1 MLQANL
7 AHQSQPITRRGP
19 AVNQSAVF
27 KANDC
32 CNTVQ
37 LENVAH
43 IRIKN
48 LTLDGA
54 GTNGAFGVD
63 ARGSTHHVTIENLN
77 IVNYGADQQVVGIS
91 TKGPAW
97 NWTIRGNRIV
107 GAGTGMYLG
116 NSDDRRRS

>member
-1 MLQANL
+1 M
-7 AHQSQPITRRGP
+7 G
-19 AVNQSAVF
+19 
-27 KANDC
+27 
-32 CNTVQ
+32 
-37 LENVAH
+37 
-43 IRIKN
+43 
-48 LTLDGA
+48 
-54 GTNGAFGVD
+54 
-63 ARGSTHHVTIENLN
+63 GSTHHVTIENLN